1 MSKYKRYEKY
11 KDSGIEWIG
20 EIPEHWEINK
30 LKRLSN
36 IITGNTP
43 SKSEEENYD
52 DEGIPWVKPDNIQDD
67 GTVSETK
74 ERLSVIGLQKA
85 RLIPKNSAIVCCIGT
100 VGKVGFTQ
108 QDCTTNQQINSIIFD
123 RISIWNSKYGFYCL
137 YSSKNE
143 HEKYSNKVV
152 VSILNKTQQGNILM
166 PVPSLKEQK
175 AIASFLD
182 QKTAEIDDLIADK
195 EKLIELLQEKRQAI
209 ITEAVTKGLN
219 PNVKMKDSGI
229 EWIGE
234 IPEHWDVIKL
244 KYVTKLVYGDSLP
257 TENREEGE
265 VDVFGSNGKVG
276 THNVANTLSPVIIVG
291 RKGSYGKVTYSDK
304 KCFAIDTTYYI
315 DNRCTKS
322 NIKWLYYSLM
332 VLELDKNSQD
342 TGVPGLSREYAY
354 NKYVPVPTVNEQVA
368 IANFLDQKTAEIDG
382 LIADKE
388 KLIELLQ
395 EKRQAIITEAV
406 TKGLNPNVKMKD
418 SGIEWIGE
426 IPEHWE
432 LNKLKYVIRNGKE
445 GIKIGPFGS
454 SLKLDDM
461 DESNPYKV
469 YGQENIINND
479 FTRGNRF
486 ITQEKFNEMCGYQ
499 LFSGDIVISM
509 MGTIGKCKVIPLG
522 IQPGIMDSHLIR
534 LRTNNGVML
543 PKFLEYLIDNTNYVK
558 EQMNYMSKGSIMSGL
573 NSSIIKE
580 IILVIPS
587 VVEQK
592 EIIDFLEQKTAEIDD
607 LVTKIKIQIQK
618 LKEYR
623 QSLISEAVTGKIDVR
638 VFENKDEVIYS
649 EQDSSP
655 CRELTHVAE

>member
-152 VSILNKTQQGNILM
+152 VSILNKTQQGNIIM
-166 PVPSLKEQK
+166 PVPSLDEQK
-175 AIASFLD
+175 TIASFLD
-182 QKTAEIDDLIADK
+182 QKTAVIDDLIADK

-234 IPEHWDVIKL
+234 IPEHWRIVRL
-244 KYVTKLVYGDSLP
+244 KFLKTSPFQYGANEPAEMDDPQLPRYIRITDINEKGDLREDTFKSLSWESAQP
-257 TENREEGE
+257 YLLKDGDILFARSGATVGKTFMYRGE
-265 VDVFGSNGKVG
+265 LGPACYAGYLIRFKPDKSKV
-276 THNVANTLSPVIIVG
+276 NSYYIYYYTLSKVYEEWIKQNIIQATIQNVSAEKYG
-291 RKGSYGKVTYSDK
+291 NLQVPLPPLEEQKGIVKYLNDK
-304 KCFAIDTTYYI
+304 I
-315 DNRCTKS
+315 
-322 NIKWLYYSLM
+322 
-332 VLELDKNSQD
+332 E
-342 TGVPGLSREYAY
+342 
-354 NKYVPVPTVNEQVA
+354 
-368 IANFLDQKTAEIDG
+368 EID
-382 LIADKE
+382 
-388 KLIELLQ
+388 
-395 EKRQAIITEAV
+395 
-406 TKGLNPNVKMKD
+406 
-418 SGIEWIGE
+418 
-426 IPEHWE
+426 
-432 LNKLKYVIRNGKE
+432 
-445 GIKIGPFGS
+445 
-454 SLKLDDM
+454 
-461 DESNPYKV
+461 
-469 YGQENIINND
+469 
-479 FTRGNRF
+479 
-486 ITQEKFNEMCGYQ
+486 
-499 LFSGDIVISM
+499 
-509 MGTIGKCKVIPLG
+509 
-522 IQPGIMDSHLIR
+522 
-534 LRTNNGVML
+534 
-543 PKFLEYLIDNTNYVK
+543 
-558 EQMNYMSKGSIMSGL
+558 
-573 NSSIIKE
+573 
-580 IILVIPS
+580 ILVESIY
-587 VVEQK
+587 V
-592 EIIDFLEQKTAEIDD
+592 
-607 LVTKIKIQIQK
+607 QIQK

-638 VFENKDEVIYS
+638 DYDVSN
-649 EQDSSP
+649 
-655 CRELTHVAE
+655 

>member
-1 MSKYKRYEKY
+1 MSKFKRYERY
-11 KDSGIEWIG
+11 KDSGVEWIG
-20 EIPEHWEINK
+20 EIPEHW
-30 LKRLSN
+30 
-36 IITGNTP
+36 G
-43 SKSEEENYD
+43 
-52 DEGIPWVKPDNIQDD
+52 
-67 GTVSETK
+67 
-74 ERLSVIGLQKA
+74 
-85 RLIPKNSAIVCCIGT
+85 
-100 VGKVGFTQ
+100 
-108 QDCTTNQQINSIIFD
+108 
-123 RISIWNSKYGFYCL
+123 
-137 YSSKNE
+137 
-143 HEKYSNKVV
+143 
-152 VSILNKTQQGNILM
+152 
-166 PVPSLKEQK
+166 
-175 AIASFLD
+175 
-182 QKTAEIDDLIADK
+182 
-195 EKLIELLQEKRQAI
+195 
-209 ITEAVTKGLN
+209 
-219 PNVKMKDSGI
+219 
-229 EWIGE
+229 
-234 IPEHWDVIKL
+234 VIKL
-244 KYVTKLVYGDSLP
+244 KYVTKLAYGDSLP
-257 TENREEGE
+257 TENREEEGE

-406 TKGLNPNVKMKD
+406 TKGLNPNVRLKD

-432 LNKLKYVIRNGKE
+432 VCGFTKYI
-445 GIKIGPFGS
+445 
-454 SLKLDDM
+454 
-461 DESNPYKV
+461 
-469 YGQENIINND
+469 
-479 FTRGNRF
+479 
-486 ITQEKFNEMCGYQ
+486 
-499 LFSGDIVISM
+499 
-509 MGTIGKCKVIPLG
+509 
-522 IQPGIMDSHLIR
+522 
-534 LRTNNGVML
+534 
-543 PKFLEYLIDNTNYVK
+543 
-558 EQMNYMSKGSIMSGL
+558 
-573 NSSIIKE
+573 SSIIDYRGKTPE
-580 IILVIPS
+580 KVDEGVFLVTAKNIKNGRIDYSLSQEYVKSEEYEQIMRRGLPEIGDVVFTTEAPLGEVANVDRTDVAFAQRVIKFRGKVEKLDNYYLKYWIMSHGFQHDLQSYATGSTATGIKASKLSKLIILLPRLE
-587 VVEQK
+587 EQK
-592 EIIDFLEQKTAEIDD
+592 AIVNFLDQKTAEIDD
-607 LVTKIKIQIQK
+607 LIFDIYTQIQK